1 MYLQLL
7 SSSSDGDGDEISRL
21 GENPGAYAGG
31 GVHWVYVHP
40 PHLGKKFRSEM
51 SKRGEK
57 VPPRY
62 VGKKECARSAQIPQ
76 N

>member
-1 MYLQLL
+1 MYGKQ
-7 SSSSDGDGDEISRL
+7 
-21 GENPGAYAGG
+21 GAYAGG
-31 GVHWVYVHP
+31 GGALGARASPP
-40 PHLGKKFRSEM
+40 PHLGKKFRLEM

-62 VGKKECARSAQIPQ
+62 VGKKECARSAQMRQ